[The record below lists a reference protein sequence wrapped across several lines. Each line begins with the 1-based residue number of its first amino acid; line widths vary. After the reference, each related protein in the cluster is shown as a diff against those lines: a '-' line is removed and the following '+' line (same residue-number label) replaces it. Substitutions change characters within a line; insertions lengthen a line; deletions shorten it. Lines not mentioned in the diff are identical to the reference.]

1 MRDESQHAG
10 LRAEAV
16 PGYRS
21 ERKGREEREF
31 MVIGHRGSP
40 CEEPEN
46 TISSFERAVTR
57 DGANAL
63 ELDLCMTADG
73 EIIIWHDWNPE
84 DSVCQLRRAGL
95 EPGVKYCPCFPDE
108 ERPVHTWKFQDFIA
122 GHGYK
127 TKEDSTLISDIT
139 IPTFGQFMAWTMRYD
154 EIKTIFLDIK
164 IPEAE
169 IALVPRMLS
178 AIGSVL
184 ETYPA
189 NARIVFETAFP
200 AVIKAMK
207 QCRPDDDYALDVEPA
222 AGIVIRPSRY
232 SGVRRAL
239 RHGNSVAT
247 LMRPHATTIAPWSTH
262 RRIIEHDVDLRG
274 RHRRI
279 TGEHIDL
286 VSFTVNDPGE
296 MRSLIALGVD
306 GIQTNYPD
314 RLRMVAEEMGVVE
327 ER

>member
-1 MRDESQHAG
+1 
-10 LRAEAV
+10 
-16 PGYRS
+16 
-21 ERKGREEREF
+21 

-46 TISSFERAVTR
+46 TLSSFERAILR

-108 ERPVHTWKFQDFIA
+108 ERPVHTWTFQDFIA

-127 TKEDSTLISDIT
+127 TREDSALIPDIA
-139 IPTFGQFMAWTMRYD
+139 IPTFAQFMAWAARHD
-154 EIKTIFLDIK
+154 QIKTIFLDIK
-164 IPEAE
+164 IPETE
-169 IALVPRMLS
+169 ITLVPRMLS
-178 AIGSVL
+178 AIGTVL
-184 ETYPA
+184 ETYRA
-189 NARIVFETAFP
+189 SARIIFETALP
-200 AVIKAMK
+200 AVLKAMK
-207 QCRPDDDYALDVEPA
+207 ACRPDNEYTLDVEPA
-222 AGIVIRPSRY
+222 AGIVIRPRRY

-239 RHGNSVAT
+239 RHGNPVAT
-247 LMRPHATTIAPWSTH
+247 LMRPHASTVAPWTTH
-262 RRIIEHDVDLRG
+262 RRIIAHDLDLRG
-274 RHRRI
+274 RHERM

-296 MRSLIALGVD
+296 MRRLISLGVD
-306 GIQTNYPD
+306 GIQTNYPA
-314 RLRMVAEEMGVVE
+314 RLRMIAEEMGVIE
-327 ER
+327 EGAEREVAANKE